1 MAPNKGRNRAS
12 EFEEL
17 VDSAPKGKFC
27 INCFRLRK
35 TELTSLLDF
44 DPEADVPAS
53 DSDASD
59 NNDQEER
66 NANAREH
73 YAPVGKSKL
82 RKPKEIALGPQ
93 YRGSRVTRDAVDE
106 DEDKD
111 DPFARGFDD
120 AESEDE
126 PQEDN
131 DDSEDE
137 DEDED
142 LEDGTDATDMSEEEE
157 DAGQGAAQ
165 EDEQQDREELRKIM
179 ASEQKAVAA
188 SISAANKQDA
198 EKGRAVKRQRTTFDS
213 LLNTRIK
220 LQKNLVATNTL
231 VAQSED
237 GYDSQIANAQDA
249 LDAAETAAYNLWSS
263 LTAFRDELT
272 TARTGEKRKRPTFS
286 AKTPIDKL
294 WAYTQEQEEQ
304 AVPQRNTV
312 LQKWSVKARGAT
324 AQPQGSRLN
333 NTEHQATIIDVLNEH
348 LTAPDRLLKRVH
360 TPRSCAPVQLASKV
374 TEDPKIYDDADFYG
388 LLLKE
393 LLEAKSA
400 SAEGSTAAA
409 NLDLSN
415 MSSMRREAKTK
426 RNVDTKASKGR
437 KLKYNVHEK
446 LQNFM
451 APEDR
456 SRWGERQTDELFGSL
471 FGQKLGLG
479 ENLDEDEDQVDGEKG
494 AADEEEAGLMM
505 FRR

>member
-12 EFEEL
+12 EFEDL
-17 VDSAPKGKFC
+17 VESAPK
-27 INCFRLRK
+27 
-35 TELTSLLDF
+35 DF
-44 DPEADVPAS
+44 DPEADVPDS

-59 NNDQEER
+59 GEARDEK
-66 NANAREH
+66 NASAREH

-82 RKPKEIALGPQ
+82 RKPKEVALGPQ
-93 YRGSRVTRDAVDE
+93 YRGSRVARDAVEDE
-106 DEDKD
+106 DED

-120 AESEDE
+120 EDSEEGSEDAGDESEE
-126 PQEDN
+126 EDGDQGEEN
-131 DDSEDE
+131 D
-137 DEDED
+137 
-142 LEDGTDATDMSEEEE
+142 DGTDATDMSDEGEENDAAEAKDEE
-157 DAGQGAAQ
+157 
-165 EDEQQDREELRKIM
+165 QDRAELRKIM

-220 LQKNLVATNTL
+220 MQKSLIATNTL
-231 VAQSED
+231 VAPSKD
-237 GYDSQIANAQDA
+237 GYDSQLSDAQDA
-249 LDAAETAAYNLWSS
+249 LDAAETAAYTLWSS

-286 AKTPIDKL
+286 PKTPIDKL
-294 WAYTQEQEEQ
+294 WAYTQEQETQ
-304 AVPQRNTV
+304 ALPQRNLV
-312 LQKWSVKARGAT
+312 LQKWSAKARGVT

-333 NTEHQATIIDVLNEH
+333 NAAPQATIIDVLNEH
-348 LTAPDRLLKRVH
+348 LTAPDRLLKRAH
-360 TPRSCAPVQLASKV
+360 TPRSCAPVQLAAKV
-374 TEDPKIYDDADFYG
+374 SEDAAIYDDADFYG

-409 NLDLSN
+409 NLDLGN
-415 MSSMRREAKTK
+415 MASMRREAKTK

-437 KLKYNVHEK
+437 KLKYTVHEK

-456 SRWGERQTDELFGSL
+456 CRWGERQTDELFGSL
-471 FGQKLGLG
+471 FGQRLGLG
-479 ENLDEDEDQVDGEKG
+479 EGLEEDEDEEMGGAEREGEG
-494 AADEEEAGLMM
+494 EEEAGLMM
-505 FRR
+505 FRK